1 MVTAT
6 IGSSRFKRTMLCL
19 VCGDTASG
27 IHYGVLS
34 CEGCKGFFRRLSIK
48 SSFEI
53 IISLKTRNHCQPCRL
68 RRCLELGMSREAA
81 KLGRRSRKTW
91 KHLDLSIALHGQ
103 HLGEVEDGGSLPA
116 TAAASAPGGIQNEF
130 CKFVSQAQFVLL
142 ILGSLGIVQTQS
154 LADIANYS
162 CETKFLEFLCSRNGI

>member
-1 MVTAT
+1 
-6 IGSSRFKRTMLCL
+6 MLCL

-34 CEGCKGFFRRLSIK
+34 CEGCKGFFRRALQDKRAHLRKCIRQDCCK
-48 SSFEI
+48 
-53 IISLKTRNHCQPCRL
+53 ISLKTRNHCQPCRL

-116 TAAASAPGGIQNEF
+116 TAAASAPGG
-130 CKFVSQAQFVLL
+130 
-142 ILGSLGIVQTQS
+142 SLGIVQTQS
-154 LADIANYS
+154 
-162 CETKFLEFLCSRNGI
+162 